1 MPPIF
6 APLIFATLTQ
16 TTTYIF
22 GVSKKTRKNPL
33 KNGKNGTKTKL
44 TNVKTSL
51 WDTKNMQ
58 VIETIASV
66 LTVMGGWEAARY
78 FISRKTNRRKE
89 EAEAET
95 AEFGVLRETVEFL
108 QSQLR
113 EKEQRFAEQTELVR
127 KLNTE
132 ILELTKQ
139 RAKLELDLQRHRC
152 VVKGCASRDPQN
164 GF

>member
-1 MPPIF
+1 
-6 APLIFATLTQ
+6 
-16 TTTYIF
+16 
-22 GVSKKTRKNPL
+22 
-33 KNGKNGTKTKL
+33 
-44 TNVKTSL
+44 
-51 WDTKNMQ
+51 MQ